1 MTAVR
6 CCVDTRSG
14 HLRPAAAILIGTGVG
29 VNTPIGF
36 AHLAATIPSERLGQT
51 FGAAEVGVK
60 NGGRSRMAAGLMRK
74 IAAIIAHVSTVVDE
88 PTAFA
93 PC

>member
-1 MTAVR
+1 MSLSDPIPAVLFV
-6 CCVDTRSG
+6 C
-14 HLRPAAAILIGTGVG
+14 
-29 VNTPIGF
+29 
-36 AHLAATIPSERLGQT
+36 
-51 FGAAEVGVK
+51 VK